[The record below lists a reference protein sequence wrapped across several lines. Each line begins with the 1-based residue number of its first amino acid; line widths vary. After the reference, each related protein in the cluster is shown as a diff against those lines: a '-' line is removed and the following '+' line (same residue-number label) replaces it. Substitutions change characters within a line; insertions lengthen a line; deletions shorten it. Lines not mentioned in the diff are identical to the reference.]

1 MKGVIWI
8 LGILTIAA
16 CIWWSYKEGFQVS
29 QAATQ
34 TNFWSISNKI
44 DSKDAPTVAALSRV
58 SDPDPSDSKDVMPLK
73 FSKYISMYA
82 LAKYNNDVSG
92 ARQAL
97 FRNYDQLQNEMS
109 TNLYDQPTVTAWA
122 ANPKQKTC
130 DELDTIRKTLTQK
143 MFSLRSQ
150 VQDLSGTSVLASAMR
165 DENLAYQVK
174 YASMCQGNPLSA
186 ACIQLANQEGPVFP
200 LLAKYEDVNNNIIS
214 SEFDISEN
222 LQTLNDTYNILQ
234 CDRSLRSGFIKQDG
248 LAAVSYLNAQ
258 TMMIYPVA
266 DCASICG
273 MNLCSSVATITAD
286 QMNTI
291 KKAVTT
297 STTSFTCGMLYEG
310 MLVKADNDLSKTYYV
325 KDEMRYLIGTCSSC
339 NLDLCSRAKI
349 VSGSSL
355 SSLRSSSTPFACSLL
370 PAGIKQDALDA
381 GGNIAYNSDRNVGTV
396 DTTVLRSKLQQLSPY
411 YLSPDTLQYI
421 TGSIISAADSQAS
434 IMTTSDILINI
445 TNVINNI
452 RTLTNTV

>member
-1 MKGVIWI
+1 MKRVIWI
-8 LGILTIAA
+8 LGILIMAA
-16 CIWWSYKEGFQVS
+16 CIWWSCKEGFQVS

-34 TNFWSISNKI
+34 TNFWNISNKI
-44 DSKDAPTVAALSRV
+44 DSKDAPTVTALGRV

-97 FRNYDQLQNEMS
+97 FNNYDQLQTEMS
-109 TNLYDQPTVTAWA
+109 TNLYDQATVTAWT

-130 DELDTIRKTLTQK
+130 DQLDTVRKTLLQK
-143 MFSLRSQ
+143 MLGLRSH

-165 DENLAYQVK
+165 DENMAYQVK
-174 YASMCQGNPLSA
+174 YASKCQGNPLSA

-214 SEFDISEN
+214 SELDISDN

-234 CDRSLRSGFIKQDG
+234 CDRSLKSGFIKQDG
-248 LAAVSYLNAQ
+248 MTAVSYFNAT
-258 TMMIYPVA
+258 TMTIHPVA
-266 DCASICG
+266 DCSTICG
-273 MNLCSSVATITAD
+273 MNLCSSVATISVD
-286 QMNTI
+286 QMNLI
-291 KKAVTT
+291 KKAVST
-297 STTSFTCGMLYEG
+297 STASFTCGILYEG
-310 MLVKADNDLSKTYYV
+310 TLVKADTDLSKTYYI
-325 KDEMRYLIGTCSSC
+325 KNGMRYLINTCSLC
-339 NLDLCSRAKI
+339 NLDLCSKAKI
-349 VSGSSL
+349 VNGASLSSL
-355 SSLRSSSTPFACSLL
+355 SSGTFSCSLL
-370 PAGIKQDALDA
+370 PTGVKQDALDA
-381 GGNIAYNSDRNVGTV
+381 GGNIAYNSERNVGTV

-421 TGSIISAADSQAS
+421 TSSIISAADSQTT

-445 TNVINNI
+445 ANVINNI
-452 RTLTNTV
+452 KVLTNTV